1 MGVKLIWRR
10 GLSVFTR
17 YVMMDKERK
26 ERKEQEKRAYCE
38 AISET
43 VYKRCLLDIYINPYR
58 FLPIPRDPIMMPIVP
73 ELYCLQ
79 DLHDTYMTC
88 MQRSG
93 SKGAQ

>member
-1 MGVKLIWRR
+1 MGVKLIWGR

-17 YVMMDKERK
+17 YVMMDKEK
-26 ERKEQEKRAYCE
+26 EYCLSVSE
-38 AISET
+38 A

-58 FLPIPRDPIMMPIVP
+58 FLPSPRDPIMMPIVP

-93 SKGAQ
+93 SKEAQ

>member
-1 MGVKLIWRR
+1 MGVKLIWGR

-17 YVMMDKERK
+17 YVMMDKKK
-26 ERKEQEKRAYCE
+26 EYCLSV
-38 AISET
+38 SET

-79 DLHDTYMTC
+79 DLHDTYVTC
-88 MQRSG
+88 IQGSG

>member
-1 MGVKLIWRR
+1 MGVKLIWGR

-26 ERKEQEKRAYCE
+26 ERKERKEQVCE
-38 AISET
+38 SISEA

-79 DLHDTYMTC
+79 DLHDTYVTC
-88 MQRSG
+88 IQHSG
-93 SKGAQ
+93 TKGAQ

>member
-1 MGVKLIWRR
+1 MGVKLIWGR

-17 YVMMDKERK
+17 YVMMDKKK
-26 ERKEQEKRAYCE
+26 EYCLSVSE
-38 AISET
+38 A

-79 DLHDTYMTC
+79 DLHDTYVTC
-88 MQRSG
+88 IQHSG
-93 SKGAQ
+93 TKGAQ

>member
-1 MGVKLIWRR
+1 MEKER
-10 GLSVFTR
+10 
-17 YVMMDKERK
+17 KERK
-26 ERKEQEKRAYCE
+26 ERKEQKEQEKREYCE
-38 AISET
+38 AISEV